1 MLKSLSIFTGNSN
14 RALADE
20 ICKFV
25 EIPLGRA
32 DVTHF
37 SDGEIYVEVGENVR
51 GVNCFVVQPT
61 CSPPNQA
68 LMELLIMIDALKR
81 ASAGSIVAIIPYFGY
96 ARQDRK
102 AKPRT
107 PITAKLVANLITAAG
122 ADRALAMDLHAGQ
135 IQGFFDIPFDHLY
148 AMPVLI
154 DELRVLGFGGEQT
167 VVCRP
172 TPAASSAPARSPSG
186 SAPGLAIIDKR
197 RPAPNVSE
205 IMNIVGDV
213 RGKKAVI
220 VDDIIDTAG
229 TLTNAAHA
237 IINAGAASVS
247 ACASHAVFS
256 GKAVQRIEDSPLQHV
271 VVTNTIPLSEVGA
284 GVHQGPGQ
292 ERRSPARRGDQAHP
306 PRRLDQQLVRLGT
319 RRCENNVMEVG
330 KLTVSLRGRSGK
342 GAVAQASR
350 AGQGPGRLLRRLG
363 RGRIEP
369 LPITV
374 DVKALRA
381 ALDPVRKRNTVI
393 KPHDRGRRRAA
404 RAARAGQGHTRSTR
418 CAATSPTS
426 TCSRSIRTRRS
437 APRCRWSSTAS
448 PRARST
454 AASSA
459 SCCAA

>member
-1 MLKSLSIFTGNSN
+1 MLKSLSIFTGNAN

-37 SDGEIYVEVGENVR
+37 SDGEIYVEIGENVR

-61 CSPPNQA
+61 CSPPNQS

-107 PITAKLVANLITAAG
+107 PITSKLVANLITAAG

-154 DELRVLGFGGEQT
+154 EELRMLGYGGEST
-167 VVCRP
+167 VVVSPDAGGVER
-172 TPAASSAPARSPSG
+172 ARAFSKRLGAS
-186 SAPGLAIIDKR
+186 LAIIDKR

-213 RGKKAVI
+213 RGKKTVI

-247 ACASHAVFS
+247 CCASHAVFS
-256 GKAVQRIEDSPLQHV
+256 GKAVQRISDSPLSHV
-271 VVTNTIPLSEVGA
+271 VVTNTIPLSEQGA
-284 GVHQGPGQ
+284 ACPK
-292 ERRSPARRGDQAHP
+292 
-306 PRRLDQQLVRLGT
+306 VR
-319 RRCENNVMEVG
+319 VKSV
-330 KLTVSLRGRSGK
+330 
-342 GAVAQASR
+342 
-350 AGQGPGRLLRRLG
+350 GRLLG
-363 RGRIEP
+363 EAIKRIHHG
-369 LPITV
+369 
-374 DVKALRA
+374 D
-381 ALDPVRKRNTVI
+381 
-393 KPHDRGRRRAA
+393 
-404 RAARAGQGHTRSTR
+404 
-418 CAATSPTS
+418 
-426 TCSRSIRTRRS
+426 SI
-437 APRCRWSSTAS
+437 SSLFV
-448 PRARST
+448 
-454 AASSA
+454 
-459 SCCAA
+459 